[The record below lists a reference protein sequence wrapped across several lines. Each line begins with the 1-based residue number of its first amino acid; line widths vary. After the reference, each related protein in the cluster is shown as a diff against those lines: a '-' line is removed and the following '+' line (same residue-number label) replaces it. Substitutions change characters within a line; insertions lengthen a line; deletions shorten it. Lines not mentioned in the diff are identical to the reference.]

1 MIRRPPNFSASVL
14 FDELGLRPTTSKRG
28 GPRLVPADLKRFG
41 RKLCHD
47 LEALVQPHD
56 CRIVPLNEWPE
67 VEEGPQDGNLVC
79 PLKYKGRDLGF
90 LMVFSAAG
98 LPLAP
103 ELARLLPG
111 IAEQALETLWLRK
124 ALSTDRETG
133 LFSRGYFLSRLPK
146 ILQARPRSAA
156 RSLSLDHG
164 TEPVLALVLAEL
176 GRTTESGPALSAW
189 AAHLAETLP
198 QRCPARLG
206 PRRLA
211 FLTEGRPSELR
222 SALDE
227 ALRSAAEPE
236 SLPAVAW
243 AVYPG
248 DLGTI
253 TPNFRRQGRLLLSR
267 ASAALFQARQSRG
280 GSVAFADL
288 LTRHGRIIQVMPL
301 DRVVVNL
308 GRESG
313 AAVGQVF
320 LVNAPGLAGGETDY
334 KGEVTLSEIAEGYA
348 LGRLTGAKI
357 GRRVAAGDILTFS
370 RLDETALDSAG
381 RDFTTDLAGIDD
393 FLEALGTASA
403 EPLALA
409 LARLDRFELNAAM
422 LGREEAGR
430 QMALV
435 FEKIL
440 SACPEAVL
448 KTRWKADTLALAWL
462 DPARAGLTQADLVR
476 AAHELAAELRPSE
489 PVSFGLFFSSGG
501 LLSGRELVEDAR
513 KALDEAA
520 FAGSG
525 QVSVFGP
532 MALNISGDRLF
543 EGGDLSGA
551 LKEYERGLALAPDHL
566 NLLNSLGV
574 CQGRLGRTR
583 EALATFQKI
592 AGLDPENMMAH
603 YNLGYTQLLA
613 GRLPEAE
620 AALARA
626 AELAPDNF
634 EPLFHLGRVAL
645 ELGHLDKALPALKKA
660 GEVGENRP
668 GVSRLLGEALLLA
681 HDHQGALAAFKKAV
695 KTTPNDAYALS
706 VLGALFVDLSGD
718 LPVARSL
725 FQRSVELDP
734 TNSLYRQRLGRLLF
748 NLGDFN
754 GAEHHLKMAME
765 YGSQA
770 PEVHYQLG
778 RVAEETGRPGEA
790 QDHFTAALA
799 QDPAYKPALEKLEL
813 TSDGPET

>member
-1 MIRRPPNFSASVL
+1 MI
-14 FDELGLRPTTSKRG
+14 SKRG

-41 RKLCHD
+41 RKLCRD

-56 CRIVPLNEWPE
+56 CRVVPVNEWPE

-79 PLKYKGRDLGF
+79 PLKYKGRDLGY

-98 LPLAP
+98 QPLSP

-111 IAEQALETLWLRK
+111 AADQALETLWLRK

-133 LFSRGYFLSRLPK
+133 LFSRSYFLSRLPK
-146 ILQARPRSAA
+146 ILEAQPRAAA
-156 RSLSLDHG
+156 RSLSLDHE
-164 TEPVLALVLAEL
+164 TEPVLALVLAEF
-176 GRTTESGPALSAW
+176 GRAAEPGPALAAW
-189 AAHLAETLP
+189 AARLAERLP

-206 PRRLA
+206 IRRLA
-211 FLTEGRPSELR
+211 FLTEGRPAELR

-227 ALRSAAEPE
+227 ALELAAEPGAR
-236 SLPAVAW
+236 PAVAW
-243 AVYPG
+243 ASYPG
-248 DLGTI
+248 DLGAQG
-253 TPNFRRQGRLLLSR
+253 PSFRRQGRLLLSR

-280 GSVAFADL
+280 EPVAFADL
-288 LTRHGRIIQVMPL
+288 LARHGRIIQVMPL

-308 GRESG
+308 GHESG
-313 AAVGQVF
+313 AAAGQVF
-320 LVNAPGLAGGETDY
+320 LVNAPGLAGGEIDY
-334 KGEVTLSEIAEGYA
+334 KGEVTLTDIAEGYA
-348 LGRLTGAKI
+348 LGRLTGAKV
-357 GRRVAAGDILTFS
+357 GRRVAAGDALTFS
-370 RLDETALDSAG
+370 RLDEG
-381 RDFTTDLAGIDD
+381 VRDFAARDFAAGLAGVDD
-393 FLEALGTASA
+393 FLEALGAASA
-403 EPLALA
+403 EPLALV
-409 LARLDRFELNAAM
+409 LARLDGFERNAAM
-422 LGREEAGR
+422 LGRQEAVR

-440 SACPEAVL
+440 SAWPEAAL
-448 KTRWKADTLALAWL
+448 RTSWKADTLALAWPDL
-462 DPARAGLTQADLVR
+462 GRSALTQADLVR
-476 AAHELAAELRPSE
+476 AAHELAAELRASE
-489 PVSFGLFFSSGG
+489 PVSFGFFFSSGG
-501 LLSGRELVEDAR
+501 PRPGRDLVEDAR

-520 FAGSG
+520 FSGSG
-525 QVSVFGP
+525 RVSVFGP
-532 MALNISGDRLF
+532 LALNISGDRLF

-551 LKEYERGLALAPDHL
+551 LKEYERGLTLAPDHL

-613 GRLPEAE
+613 GRLAEAE

-634 EPLFHLGRVAL
+634 EALFHLGRVAL

-668 GVSRLLGEALLLA
+668 GVFRLLGEAQLLA
-681 HDHQGALAAFKKAV
+681 HDHQGALAAFKKAL
-695 KTTPNDAYALS
+695 KTAPNDAFALS
-706 VLGALFVDLSGD
+706 SLGTLYVDISGD

-748 NLGDFN
+748 SLGDFS

-778 RVAEETGRPGEA
+778 RLAEETGRPGEA
-790 QDHFTAALA
+790 QNHFAAALA
-799 QDPAYKPALEKLEL
+799 QDPAYKPALEKLEPA
-813 TSDGPET
+813 TDGPES